1 MGEWRALV
9 RSRCSSTGSSGP
21 LNRTGG
27 ERRLNVAVTRARREV
42 VVFSSFDPAQ
52 MRTEETSSIG
62 VKHLRTYLE
71 MAARGPSALPQ
82 DTRRQELPDRHREQV
97 AETLRGRGIAVRTD
111 VGLSDFRLDL
121 VLADASAPDRPLVAV
136 LLDGP
141 GWAKRLTVRDRDAL
155 PSEVLVGALGWPR
168 VERVWLPDWLA
179 DQDALAARLVT
190 AVAEAALP
198 SDRPFAPPV
207 GPPPVAATPSPAPP
221 PRAERAP
228 VAAAEPGEMLLRGLA
243 VAAPAP
249 SSSSQDFRPWSP
261 RRFGPVGVLDDLPA
275 PHARREVAAALT
287 EVVDAEGPVTLDRLA
302 KLVANGFGLNR
313 VAESRKSAILEC
325 LPRAVRRD
333 RAEPVAWP
341 AGLEPIEWQG
351 YRATPEGVERPIEQV
366 PLPCV
371 PQFR

>member
-1 MGEWRALV
+1 
-9 RSRCSSTGSSGP
+9 
-21 LNRTGG
+21 
-27 ERRLNVAVTRARREV
+27 
-42 VVFSSFDPAQ
+42 
-52 MRTEETSSIG
+52 
-62 VKHLRTYLE
+62 
-71 MAARGPSALPQ
+71 
-82 DTRRQELPDRHREQV
+82 
-97 AETLRGRGIAVRTD
+97 
-111 VGLSDFRLDL
+111 
-121 VLADASAPDRPLVAV
+121 VAV

-155 PSEVLVGALGWPR
+155 PAEVLVGALGWPR

-179 DQDALAARLVT
+179 DQDAVAARLVT

-249 SSSSQDFRPWSP
+249 SPSSQDFRPWSP

-341 AGLEPIEWQG
+341 AGLEPTEWQG

-366 PLPCV
+366 PLREIGNAMVVLAGATAGMGRTELQREALRVFGLRRLTTATAERLDEALSLTLRGGRLVMVGELIV
-371 PQFR
+371 PGTDG